1 MTFCVIL
8 LHFLLKSFQR
18 CTMQW
23 NYHFIF
29 FYLTGH
35 LLSSVV
41 QTPADVIVRSG
52 QAFTLSCSHNIS
64 SYNTI
69 LWYYQHEHGQG
80 MHIIG
85 YSFHGTHNLENVDD
99 KKYKLVG
106 DAKSSVNLTILELT
120 LKESAV
126 YFCAASA
133 HSAVLPPMSPTK
145 RPYLW
150 CIFH

>member
-1 MTFCVIL
+1 M
-8 LHFLLKSFQR
+8 
-18 CTMQW
+18 
-23 NYHFIF
+23 
-29 FYLTGH
+29 
-35 LLSSVV
+35 SSVV
-41 QTPADVIVRSG
+41 QTPTEVIVRSG

-69 LWYYQHEHGQG
+69 LWYYQHEHEQG

-85 YSFHGTHNLENVDD
+85 YSIHGTHNLENVDD

-133 HSAVLPPMSPTK
+133 HSAVGPQ
-145 RPYLW
+145 
-150 CIFH
+150 